1 MKTSKFKVGIVG
13 GGPIA
18 VSFLQS
24 LTNEL
29 KKKQGISEIEIMIF
43 DSRNDLGEGCYW
55 ANDVDSN
62 ILNTRADT
70 MSAMENDKLHFL
82 NWLKENETVWRPHFP
97 TLKMSS
103 DAFLPRSLFGLYLR
117 DIFQSSLSAIKSLN
131 VKFTHIKDDV
141 IDVLR
146 MMNGLCLDTTSSGA
160 FEVNHVVLCMGNLPS
175 TLFSHLQ
182 GIDGYHHSPYPS
194 KNMIGNISKDESVCV
209 IGTSLSGIDTIVSL
223 AESGHKGKIVC
234 TSRSGRFPSVRGEL
248 SHRTPPK
255 PITREQIDLMAELRG
270 GKLRLSDMEKLLVEE
285 IERIEG
291 TKFNLEKI
299 LNVGASAYDYLL
311 NEIELSSTE
320 ERTWQSVVYATN
332 NVIDYM
338 WHRLDIEDKRK
349 FFSVYRGLWF
359 RHRVSFPLQNAL
371 KLKELIRTDQLSIF
385 SGFQEVEYDEHKKS
399 FAVHLDSC
407 NGGLKSTI
415 FTKHVVNATCYSMD
429 VRSSK
434 IPLIQNLLRREF
446 TAANEFGGVEVDYET
461 GMLVYPNGTRAHD
474 FSVLGSMANGVYFWT
489 NAFDVNVRIA
499 ARQARNLGAKIALLK
514 PKEDH
519 QHQNDILIRDAGIGS
534 ITQLNV
540 GKDRKSGLHSNSG
553 MAL

>member
-1 MKTSKFKVGIVG
+1 MKTRKFKVGIVG
-13 GGPIA
+13 GGSIA
-18 VSFLQS
+18 VSFLHS
-24 LTNEL
+24 LTSEL
-29 KKKQGISEIEIMIF
+29 KKNQGISGIEIMIF

-55 ANDVDSN
+55 TNDVDSN

-82 NWLKENETVWRPHFP
+82 NWLKNNEAAWHPHFP
-97 TLKMSS
+97 TLKISS

-117 DIFQSSLSAIKSLN
+117 NIFQSSLTDLKSLN
-131 VKFTHIKDDV
+131 IKFSHIKDDV
-141 IDVLR
+141 TDILR
-146 MMNGLCLDTTSSGA
+146 MMNGLCVDTGSSGA

-182 GIDGYHHSPYPS
+182 DIDCYHHSPYPS
-194 KNMIGNISKDESVCV
+194 KNMVANIPKDEPVCV

-223 AESGHKGKIVC
+223 VESGHKGKIIC

-248 SHRTPPK
+248 AHKTPPK
-255 PITREQIDLMAELRG
+255 PITREQIDLMAEANG
-270 GKLRLSDMEKLLVEE
+270 GYFRLSDVEKLLVEE

-291 TKFNLEKI
+291 SKFNLEKI
-299 LNVGASAYDYLL
+299 INAGASAYDCLL
-311 NEIELSSTE
+311 NEIELSLTE
-320 ERTWQSVVYATN
+320 ERTWQSVAYATN
-332 NVIDYM
+332 NIIDYM
-338 WHRLDIEDKRK
+338 WHRMDIEDKRK

-371 KLKELIRTDQLSIF
+371 KLKELIRTDQLSIL
-385 SGFQEVEYDEHKKS
+385 SGFQGVEYDEHKKS

-429 VRSSK
+429 VKSSK
-434 IPLIQNLLRREF
+434 IPLIQNLLRRKL

-461 GMLVYPNGTRAHD
+461 GMLIYPNGTQAHD

-489 NAFDVNVRIA
+489 NAFDVNVRTA
-499 ARQARNLGAKIALLK
+499 ARQARNLGAKIAQLK
-514 PKEDH
+514 SNEDQVH
-519 QHQNDILIRDAGIGS
+519 QSDIVIRDAGLGSVIQPNVAKNRESEQYSSIG
-534 ITQLNV
+534 V
-540 GKDRKSGLHSNSG
+540 
-553 MAL
+553 AV

>member
-1 MKTSKFKVGIVG
+1 
-13 GGPIA
+13 
-18 VSFLQS
+18 
-24 LTNEL
+24 
-29 KKKQGISEIEIMIF
+29 
-43 DSRNDLGEGCYW
+43 
-55 ANDVDSN
+55 
-62 ILNTRADT
+62 
-70 MSAMENDKLHFL
+70 
-82 NWLKENETVWRPHFP
+82 
-97 TLKMSS
+97 
-103 DAFLPRSLFGLYLR
+103 
-117 DIFQSSLSAIKSLN
+117 
-131 VKFTHIKDDV
+131 
-141 IDVLR
+141 
-146 MMNGLCLDTTSSGA
+146 
-160 FEVNHVVLCMGNLPS
+160 
-175 TLFSHLQ
+175 
-182 GIDGYHHSPYPS
+182 
-194 KNMIGNISKDESVCV
+194 
-209 IGTSLSGIDTIVSL
+209 
-223 AESGHKGKIVC
+223 
-234 TSRSGRFPSVRGEL
+234 
-248 SHRTPPK
+248 
-255 PITREQIDLMAELRG
+255 
-270 GKLRLSDMEKLLVEE
+270 
-285 IERIEG
+285 
-291 TKFNLEKI
+291 
-299 LNVGASAYDYLL
+299 
-311 NEIELSSTE
+311 
-320 ERTWQSVVYATN
+320 
-332 NVIDYM
+332 M

-474 FSVLGSMANGVYFWT
+474 FSVLGSMANGAYFWT

-499 ARQARNLGAKIALLK
+499 ARKARNLGAKIAQLK

-519 QHQNDILIRDAGIGS
+519 QHQNDIFIRDAGIGS

-540 GKDRKSGLHSNSG
+540 GKDRESGLHSNSG